1 MAGIVACVFLS
12 FVTLINAQAQTAFLE
27 YIQGRMGV
35 LEDRIAQ
42 WHDQSSRYS
51 SELREFKNQVLKLL
65 ENIEKERDGL
75 RNEMENTNIRVDRL
89 EREVDYI
96 ETQNPAP
103 SCVEVDEKLTE
114 LHIEKKKKN
123 EKYAK
128 LIGCPT
134 AGTPGISE
142 IDEML
147 DHPPNIR
154 KSYCS
159 DTISQVNAMKILK
172 RFGTTAGLWT
182 KDPIGNSEKIYV
194 FDGAG
199 NDTLYIFNRMKEFTL
214 SSSTRKASKIKLPF
228 PWIGTGHVVYGGNLF
243 YIRQGDEFQLIKFN
257 LVNKT
262 VVDSAVLPIEEQV
275 PVYGLSKFNYIDIV
289 ADEEGL
295 WAIYATKENEKN
307 ICLAKLDPNSLGIEQ
322 MWDTPCPIENAESA
336 FVVCGSLYVVYNTK
350 LPSRSR
356 IQCVFDVS
364 GTISSENVPIVYFP
378 KRYGA
383 HSSMK
388 YNPKEKQ
395 IYAWDDGYQILYKLS
410 MKPKEDL
417 Y

>member
-1 MAGIVACVFLS
+1 MLGIMAYILLS
-12 FVTLINAQAQTAFLE
+12 FVPIINAQAQTALLE
-27 YIQGRMGV
+27 YMQGRMGV

-42 WHDQSSRYS
+42 WHDHSSRYS
-51 SELREFKNQVLKLL
+51 SELRDFKNQVLKLL
-65 ENIEKERDGL
+65 ENIEKERDSL

-103 SCVEVDEKLTE
+103 PCVDIDEKLTE
-114 LHIEKKKKN
+114 LHNAKKKKN

-128 LIGCPT
+128 LTGCPT
-134 AGTPGISE
+134 AEIPGIVETDE
-142 IDEML
+142 IMD
-147 DHPPNIR
+147 PPVTR
-154 KSYCS
+154 KAYCS

-172 RFGTTAGLWT
+172 RFGSTSGLWT
-182 KDPIGNSEKIYV
+182 KDPIENPEKVYV
-194 FDGAG
+194 FDGTG
-199 NDTLYIFNRMKEFTL
+199 NDTVYVYPRMKEFTL
-214 SSSTRKASKIKLPF
+214 FSTTRKAAKIKLPF
-228 PWIGTGHVVYGGNLF
+228 PWIGTGHVVYGGNLY
-243 YIRQGDEFQLIKFN
+243 YIRQGDEFQVIKFN
-257 LVNKT
+257 LANKT
-262 VVDSAVLPIEEQV
+262 VVDSAVLQIEEQV
-275 PVYGLSKFNYIDIV
+275 PVYGLSTFNYIDIV

-295 WAIYATKENEKN
+295 WVIYATKENEKN
-307 ICLAKLDPNSLGIEQ
+307 ICLAKLDPSSLGIEQ

-378 KRYGA
+378 KRYGS

-388 YNPKEKQ
+388 YNPREKQ
-395 IYAWDDGYQILYKLS
+395 IYAWDDGYQIIYKLS
-410 MKPKEDL
+410 MKPREDL

>member
-1 MAGIVACVFLS
+1 MAGIVACVLLS
-12 FVTLINAQAQTAFLE
+12 VLAGVNSQVQNSFLE
-27 YIQGRMGV
+27 YMQSRMGV
-35 LEDRIAQ
+35 LEERIVQ

-51 SELREFKNQVLKLL
+51 AELRDFKNQVLKML
-65 ENIEKERDGL
+65 ENIEKEKDTV
-75 RNEMENTNIRVDRL
+75 RNEMENTNVRVDRL
-89 EREVDYI
+89 EREVDYL

-103 SCVEVDEKLTE
+103 SCVEIDEKLTE
-114 LHIEKKKKN
+114 LHLEKKKKK
-123 EKYAK
+123 EKYEK
-128 LIGCPT
+128 LT
-134 AGTPGISE
+134 
-142 IDEML
+142 D
-147 DHPPNIR
+147 
-154 KSYCS
+154 CS

-172 RFGTTAGLWT
+172 RFGGSAGLWT
-182 KDPIGNSEKIYV
+182 KDPVGNSEKVYV

-199 NDTLYIFNRMKEFTL
+199 NDTVFVFSRMKEFTL
-214 SSSTRKASKIKLPF
+214 TSSTRKVPRIKLPY
-228 PWIGTGHVVYGGNLF
+228 PWIGTGHIVYGGNLY
-243 YIRQGDEFQLIKFN
+243 YIRQDEEFQVIKFN
-257 LVNKT
+257 LTART
-262 VVDSAVLPIEEQV
+262 VVDSAVLPIEDQV

-295 WAIYATKENEKN
+295 WVIYATKENEKN
-307 ICLAKLDPNSLGIEQ
+307 ICLAKLDPANLGIEQ

-336 FVVCGSLYVVYNTK
+336 FVVCGTLYVVYNTK

-378 KRYGA
+378 KRHGS

-395 IYAWDDGYQILYKLS
+395 IYAWDEGYQILYKLN
-410 MKPKEDL
+410 MKPRDEL

>member
-1 MAGIVACVFLS
+1 MAGIVACIFLS
-12 FVTLINAQAQTAFLE
+12 CVTLINAQAQTAFLE
-27 YIQGRMGV
+27 YMQGRMGV
-35 LEDRIAQ
+35 LEDRISQ
-42 WHDQSSRYS
+42 WHDLSSRYS

-65 ENIEKERDGL
+65 ENIEKERENL
-75 RNEMENTNIRVDRL
+75 RNEMENTNVRVDRL

-103 SCVEVDEKLTE
+103 PCVEVDEKLTE
-114 LHIEKKKKN
+114 LHDAKKKKN

-128 LIGCPT
+128 LT
-134 AGTPGISE
+134 
-142 IDEML
+142 D
-147 DHPPNIR
+147 
-154 KSYCS
+154 CS

-172 RFGTTAGLWT
+172 RYGSASGLWT
-182 KDPIGNSEKIYV
+182 RDPVGTSEKVYV
-194 FDGAG
+194 FDGSG
-199 NDTLYIFNRMKEFTL
+199 NDTVYIFPRMREFTL
-214 SSSTRKASKIKLPF
+214 SSSTRKAAKIKLPF
-228 PWIGTGHVVYGGNLF
+228 PWIGTGHVVYGGHLF
-243 YIRQGDEFQLIKFN
+243 YIRQDEEFQLIKFS

-262 VVDSAVLPIEEQV
+262 VVDSAVLPIEENV
-275 PVYGLSKFNYIDIV
+275 PVYGLSKFNFIDIV

-307 ICLAKLDPNSLGIEQ
+307 ICLAKLDSTNLGIEQ

-336 FVVCGSLYVVYNTK
+336 FVVCGTLYVVYNTK

-378 KRYGA
+378 KRYGS

-395 IYAWDDGYQILYKLS
+395 IYAWDDGYQIIYKLT
-410 MKPKEDL
+410 MKSKDDL